1 MQVERLQDGSARSA
15 APKNSGFNSR
25 GVGPLAVPARWK
37 VWNLWAERKQHAD
50 TAGSGWTSV
59 AAAGINASGQI
70 CGLGQMTDGTLH
82 AVLLNPN

>member
-1 MQVERLQDGSARSA
+1 MQVDRRQDGSARSA
-15 APKNSGFNSR
+15 GQKIADSTA
-25 GVGPLAVPARWK
+25 GVWVLLAVPARWN
-37 VWNLWAERKQHAD
+37 VWNLWAERKQRAD

-70 CGLGQMTDGTLH
+70 FGLGQMTDGALH